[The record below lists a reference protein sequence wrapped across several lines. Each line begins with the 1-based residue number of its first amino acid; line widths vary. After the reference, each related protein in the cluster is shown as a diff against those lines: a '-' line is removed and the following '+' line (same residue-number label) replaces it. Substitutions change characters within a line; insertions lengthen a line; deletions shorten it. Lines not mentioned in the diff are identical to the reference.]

1 MSCLCPRFCL
11 PYQLLPPSHRR
22 LPRRQRLPVHPPS
35 PPRPLRFLQ
44 VPAPYSI
51 PRLVPSYDP
60 VIFHLHTLAYHTV
73 ETPSWYSFSPRRRV
87 SRRGSVSASPALDRI
102 FCTRREPPRPP
113 ASGEP
118 A

>member
-73 ETPSWYSFSPRRRV
+73 ETPS
-87 SRRGSVSASPALDRI
+87 SATLWRHLSSILLRPLQPSKLDTI
-102 FCTRREPPRPP
+102 L
-113 ASGEP
+113 
-118 A
+118 